1 MEPSRPASSPP
12 RTPAGPTPAP
22 GPGRGRRSAF
32 PHAGARRPV
41 LRAAAA
47 AGLLAVAA
55 AVPVLPAAPAH
66 ADPDDT
72 KELSSQAHKLAD
84 ELERLT
90 EQYNGLKVKLQQSQ
104 RAAKVATDNAER
116 QEKSLE
122 GLREKIGSLAATSYM
137 QGGTDPTLSFVAAQ
151 DPQAVLDQSATL
163 NYFAQRDGTKVAGLM
178 QTMQAAQRARRAAEE
193 RAKQVRTLRAQLET
207 QREKV
212 TKSYE
217 QVRGKLVKKDPGQL
231 AKLPVVGTG
240 KAAQALR
247 LAMTKIGRPYVWG
260 AAGPSTF
267 DCSGLIMWAY
277 GKVGVSLPH
286 YTGSQWNAGTHISRD
301 QMQPGDLVFFYS
313 DLHHVGMYVGD
324 GKMLHAPQTGD
335 VVKIAPIGGR
345 PFAGAVRV
353 A

>member
-1 MEPSRPASSPP
+1 M
-12 RTPAGPTPAP
+12 
-22 GPGRGRRSAF
+22 
-32 PHAGARRPV
+32 
-41 LRAAAA
+41 A
-47 AGLLAVAA
+47 AGVLA
-55 AVPVLPAAPAH
+55 AVTVTVPTLSAAPAH

-72 KELSSQAHKLAD
+72 KELNSQAHKLAD
-84 ELERLT
+84 QLEQLT

-104 RAAKVATDNAER
+104 RAATVATENAER

-122 GLREKIGSLAATSYM
+122 GLRDKIGNLAATSYM

-163 NYFAQRDGTKVAGLM
+163 TYFAQRDGTKVAGLM

-193 RAKQVRTLRAQLET
+193 RAKQVKTLRGQLES

-212 TKSYE
+212 TKTYE
-217 QVRGKLVKKDPGQL
+217 QVRGKLVKKDPTQL
-231 AKLPVVGTG
+231 AKLPVVGSG

-247 LAMTKIGRPYVWG
+247 LAMTQIGRPYVWG
-260 AAGPSTF
+260 AAGPTTF

-286 YTGSQWNAGTHISRD
+286 YTGSQWNAGTHVSRD